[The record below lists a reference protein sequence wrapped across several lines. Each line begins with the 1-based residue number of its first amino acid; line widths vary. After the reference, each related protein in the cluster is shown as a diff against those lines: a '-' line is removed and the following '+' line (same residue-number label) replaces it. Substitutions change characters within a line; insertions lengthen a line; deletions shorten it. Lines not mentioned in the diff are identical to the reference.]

1 MSYLAFMLT
10 VVCFPHVQL
19 YRVAHLHQS
28 PAAALISM
36 VLVAH
41 TLLKHTHSRTLARSL
56 APAAFSLSQGL
67 SITQNAAFSP
77 SSSSLK
83 KCLCLLHIT
92 SRHLYQCPIKSQLNH
107 ASPFGGPSFFI
118 RSGFTALC
126 SPSACAGRFLS
137 AVSDFQRCLY
147 LRYSSQ
153 SFFLRPVWVAV
164 VPPDSEKQ
172 QKGLRCSS
180 CGVCIC
186 VCISVALMRLIC
198 GRSAFCM
205 SDLSWMVHNSD

>member
-10 VVCFPHVQL
+10 VVCFLHVQL

-41 TLLKHTHSRTLARSL
+41 TLLKHACTHARSL
-56 APAAFSLSQGL
+56 APAAAFSLSQGL
-67 SITQNAAFSP
+67 SITQNPAFSP

-92 SRHLYQCPIKSQLNH
+92 SQHLYQCPIKSQLNH

-153 SFFLRPVWVAV
+153 SFFLCPVWGVAV

-180 CGVCIC
+180 CGVC
-186 VCISVALMRLIC
+186 VRISVALMCLIC